1 MKRAFII
8 FGFIFSLSSC
18 DLFEEAKDILEQP
31 NIAEGLKEALK
42 VGTDTAVSKL
52 ALADGYLKDEAVKI
66 LLPDELES
74 RIAAFKSINVNIF
87 GIGNVS
93 GEDLYNTGLP
103 ILGISSLADL
113 EDDLIVGVNRAAEN
127 AAKDAAPIF
136 FDAIVGITIADAEA
150 ILYGPNDAATTYLK
164 DNTFQSLFNLYEP
177 KINDA
182 INNVKIGEKSV
193 EAVYSDFVD
202 EYNSILSTQI
212 PTSLINS
219 SPLFELVDLQLIENP
234 DISSFAT
241 EKGLDGL
248 FLKIEEEE
256 ANIRENPLARV
267 TDILEEVFGLL
278 D

>member
-1 MKRAFII
+1 MKRAIII

-74 RIAAFKSINVNIF
+74 QIAAFKSININIF
-87 GIGNVS
+87 GIGNVT

-113 EDDLIVGVNRAAEN
+113 EDDLIVGVNRAAES
-127 AAKDAAPIF
+127 AAKEAAPIF
-136 FDAIVGITIADAEA
+136 FDAITGITIADAES

-164 DNTFQSLFNLYEP
+164 DNTFSSLFNLYEP
-177 KINDA
+177 KIDNA
-182 INNVKIGEKSV
+182 INNVKVGEKSV
-193 EAVYSDFVD
+193 EVIYSDFVD

-219 SPLFELVDLQLIENP
+219 TPLFELVDLQLIENP